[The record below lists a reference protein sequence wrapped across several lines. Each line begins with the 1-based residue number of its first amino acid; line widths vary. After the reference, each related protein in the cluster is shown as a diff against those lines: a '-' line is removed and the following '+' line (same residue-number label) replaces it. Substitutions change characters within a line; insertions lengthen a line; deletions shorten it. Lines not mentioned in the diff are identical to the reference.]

1 MIKEHRDFID
11 SIIYNGLTLKSAKR
25 ICREIKASI
34 ATLEADLA
42 RKQRAIDAAM
52 SARRSG
58 MNAGSIADILRPEAT
73 DAKLNEAGVTYTPTK
88 PQRPLPKREPLDDD
102 SDAFELPP
110 IGVHHPDDPLQ
121 TEWTDD
127 GFRITKQPEEWRDW
141 LDETHGDIH
150 VKSSLWPDWYGR
162 ECLRLRGACVE
173 ADNSLVRVQ
182 NFDKPRV
189 WAAICSLNAKHRKP
203 QNSMSKPIAEAFDD
217 MVAILRGDAD
227 EATKRSAFDTLEE
240 IVFPSV
246 LGDVVF
252 EPQPDQ
258 PDTGFGT
265 HVVPEYKPS
274 AQPEPSGDSI
284 AKRVDALERLTQE
297 LASAHCAT
305 FPPDQRIVGLVK
317 RLADPVLRCCLQLNN
332 EYKARDFVGTHAERS
347 LLCNA
352 IDECQAIIA
361 ELSAAE
367 ARLFSMR
374 LPFHPEAKRD
384 A

>member
-1 MIKEHRDFID
+1 MRKTKQEGVSKFSPISQYLRANGWTKEAD
-11 SIIYNGLTLKSAKR
+11 SFDAVNEAAAR
-25 ICREIKASI
+25 I
-34 ATLEADLA
+34 ATLEATLA

-58 MNAGSIADILRPEAT
+58 MNAGPIADILRPEAT

-88 PQRPLPKREPLDDD
+88 
-102 SDAFELPP
+102 
-110 IGVHHPDDPLQ
+110 
-121 TEWTDD
+121 
-127 GFRITKQPEEWRDW
+127 
-141 LDETHGDIH
+141 
-150 VKSSLWPDWYGR
+150 
-162 ECLRLRGACVE
+162 
-173 ADNSLVRVQ
+173 
-182 NFDKPRV
+182 
-189 WAAICSLNAKHRKP
+189 
-203 QNSMSKPIAEAFDD
+203 
-217 MVAILRGDAD
+217 
-227 EATKRSAFDTLEE
+227 
-240 IVFPSV
+240 
-246 LGDVVF
+246 
-252 EPQPDQ
+252 PQPDQ

-374 LPFHPEAKRD
+374 LPFHPKANREDPLRGLRANVGDSSMSRLPDGFRMSDPLAPWNDPDDDDTTPREPDYDENYDRAAEED

>member
-1 MIKEHRDFID
+1 MSSETIKRLRDARAAWMKKHPEYDIID
-11 SIIYNGLTLKSAKR
+11 AVNEAAAR
-25 ICREIKASI
+25 IA
-34 ATLEADLA
+34 ALEATLA

-73 DAKLNEAGVTYTPTK
+73 DAKLNEAG
-88 PQRPLPKREPLDDD
+88 
-102 SDAFELPP
+102 
-110 IGVHHPDDPLQ
+110 
-121 TEWTDD
+121 
-127 GFRITKQPEEWRDW
+127 
-141 LDETHGDIH
+141 
-150 VKSSLWPDWYGR
+150 
-162 ECLRLRGACVE
+162 
-173 ADNSLVRVQ
+173 
-182 NFDKPRV
+182 
-189 WAAICSLNAKHRKP
+189 
-203 QNSMSKPIAEAFDD
+203 
-217 MVAILRGDAD
+217 
-227 EATKRSAFDTLEE
+227 
-240 IVFPSV
+240 
-246 LGDVVF
+246 
-252 EPQPDQ
+252 
-258 PDTGFGT
+258 
-265 HVVPEYKPS
+265 
-274 AQPEPSGDSI
+274 GDSI